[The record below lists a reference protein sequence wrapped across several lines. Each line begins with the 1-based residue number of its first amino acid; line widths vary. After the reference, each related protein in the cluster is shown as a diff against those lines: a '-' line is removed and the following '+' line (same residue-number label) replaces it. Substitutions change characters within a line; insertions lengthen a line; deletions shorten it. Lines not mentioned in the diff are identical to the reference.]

1 VYPVL
6 ISFIVRFLAM
16 AETNNFLP
24 LMLDLSGREIVIF
37 GGGSVGERKAEL
49 FSSCADTLIASLEF
63 SQRLQ
68 ELEAS
73 GQVKLVRIDLLEAS
87 DSELRE
93 LISGAFIVIPA
104 TSNFELNQKITAIA
118 RESDILINQVDAL
131 GSVVIPSVIKRE
143 DLVIGISTLGHS
155 PAVSKYTRRQI
166 ETLITPE
173 YSDMIRLQDETRS
186 YLKQHVAE
194 QRKRKAILWKILES
208 EEVWNGFSES
218 YEKATER
225 AHAIISECLENSGR

>member
-1 VYPVL
+1 
-6 ISFIVRFLAM
+6 
-16 AETNNFLP
+16 
-24 LMLDLSGREIVIF
+24 MLDLSGRKIVIF

-49 FSSCADTLIASLEF
+49 FSGCADTLVVSLEF

-73 GQVKLVRIDLLEAS
+73 GQVRLFKVDLLAAS

-104 TSNFELNQKITAIA
+104 TSSFELNRKITLVAQ
-118 RESDILINQVDAL
+118 ESDILINQVDAL
-131 GSVVIPSVIKRE
+131 GSVVIPSVIKRG

-166 ETLITPE
+166 EGLITPA
-173 YSDMIRLQDETRS
+173 YSDMIRLQDELRT

-194 QRKRKAILWKILES
+194 QRQRKELLWKVLES
-208 EEVWNGFSES
+208 EAVWSGFSES
-218 YEKATER
+218 YEKAAER
-225 AHAIISECLENSGR
+225 AYAIISDCLGNSGK

>member
-1 VYPVL
+1 
-6 ISFIVRFLAM
+6 
-16 AETNNFLP
+16 
-24 LMLDLSGREIVIF
+24 MLDLSGKKIVIF

-49 FSSCADTLIASLEF
+49 FSGCADTLVASLEF

-68 ELEAS
+68 ELETS
-73 GQVKLVRIDLLEAS
+73 GQVRLSRLDLLEAS

-93 LISGAFIVIPA
+93 LVSGAFIVIPA

-131 GSVVIPSVIKRE
+131 GSVVIPSVVKRG

-166 ETLITPE
+166 EGLITPE
-173 YSDMIRLQDETRS
+173 YSDMIRLQDELRS

-194 QRKRKAILWKILES
+194 QRQRKAILWKILES
-208 EEVWNGFSES
+208 EAVWNGFSES
-218 YEKATER
+218 YEKAAKR
-225 AHAIISECLENSGR
+225 AYAIISGCLENSSR

>member
-1 VYPVL
+1 
-6 ISFIVRFLAM
+6 M
-16 AETNNFLP
+16 AEKNNFLP
-24 LMLDLSGREIVIF
+24 LMLDLSGRKIIIF

-49 FSSCADTLIASLEF
+49 FSGCADTFVFSLEF

-73 GQVKLVRIDLLEAS
+73 GQVRLFRVDLLAAS
-87 DSELRE
+87 DSELRK

-104 TSNFELNQKITAIA
+104 TSSFELNRKITLIA

-131 GSVVIPSVIKRE
+131 GSVVIPSVIKRG

-166 ETLITPE
+166 EGLITPA
-173 YSDMIRLQDETRS
+173 YSDMIRLQDELRT
-186 YLKQHVAE
+186 YLKQYVAE
-194 QRKRKAILWKILES
+194 QRKRKELLWKVLEN
-208 EEVWNGFSES
+208 EAVWNGFSES
-218 YEKATER
+218 YEKAEER
-225 AHAIISECLENSGR
+225 AYAIISDCLENSEK

>member
-1 VYPVL
+1 
-6 ISFIVRFLAM
+6 M

-24 LMLDLSGREIVIF
+24 LMLDLSGRKIVIF

-49 FSSCADTLIASLEF
+49 FSGCADILVVSLEF

-73 GQVKLVRIDLLEAS
+73 GQVKFVRLDLLEAS
-87 DSELRE
+87 DSELRK
-93 LISGAFIVIPA
+93 LVSGAFIVIPA

-131 GSVVIPSVIKRE
+131 GSVVIPSVIKRG

-155 PAVSKYTRRQI
+155 PAVSKYTRKQI
-166 ETLITPE
+166 EGLITPE
-173 YSDMIRLQDETRS
+173 YSEMIRLQDELRS

-194 QRKRKAILWKILES
+194 QKQRKVIIWKILES
-208 EEVWNGFSES
+208 EAVWSGFSES
-218 YEKATER
+218 YEKAAER
-225 AHAIISECLENSGR
+225 AYEIISSCLENSSR

>member
-1 VYPVL
+1 
-6 ISFIVRFLAM
+6 
-16 AETNNFLP
+16 
-24 LMLDLSGREIVIF
+24 MLDLSGRKIVIF

-49 FSSCADTLIASLEF
+49 FSGCADTLVASLEF

-73 GQVKLVRIDLLEAS
+73 GQVRLVRLDLLEAS

-131 GSVVIPSVIKRE
+131 GSVVIPSVIKRG

-155 PAVSKYTRRQI
+155 PAVSKYTRKQI
-166 ETLITPE
+166 EGLITPE
-173 YSDMIRLQDETRS
+173 YSNMIRLQDELRS
-186 YLKQHVAE
+186 YLKLHVAE
-194 QRKRKAILWKILES
+194 QRQRKAILWKILES
-208 EEVWNGFSES
+208 KFVWSGFSES
-218 YEKATER
+218 YETAAER
-225 AHAIISECLENSGR
+225 AYNIISGCLENSSR

>member
-1 VYPVL
+1 
-6 ISFIVRFLAM
+6 M

-24 LMLDLSGREIVIF
+24 LMLDLSGRKIVIF

-225 AHAIISECLENSGR
+225 AHSIISECLENSGR

>member
-1 VYPVL
+1 
-6 ISFIVRFLAM
+6 M

-24 LMLDLSGREIVIF
+24 LMLDLSGRKVVIF

-49 FSSCADTLIASLEF
+49 FSGCADTLVASLEF
-63 SQRLQ
+63 SQRLY

-73 GQVKLVRIDLLEAS
+73 GKVRLIRLDLLAAS
-87 DSELRE
+87 DSEIRE

-118 RESDILINQVDAL
+118 KESDILINQVDAL
-131 GSVVIPSVIKRE
+131 GSVVIPSVIKRG

-166 ETLITPE
+166 EGVITPE
-173 YSDMIRLQDETRS
+173 YSDMIRLQDELRN
-186 YLKQHVAE
+186 YLKQHVPE
-194 QRKRKAILWKILES
+194 QKQRKAILWKVLES
-208 EEVWNGFSES
+208 EAVRNGFSES
-218 YEKATER
+218 YEKAAER
-225 AHAIISECLENSGR
+225 AYEIISDCVENSGR

>member
-1 VYPVL
+1 
-6 ISFIVRFLAM
+6 M

-24 LMLDLSGREIVIF
+24 LMLDLSGRKIVIF

-49 FSSCADTLIASLEF
+49 FSGCTDTLVASLEF

-73 GQVKLVRIDLLEAS
+73 GQVRLVRLDLLAAS
-87 DSELRE
+87 DYELKE

-118 RESDILINQVDAL
+118 QESDILINQVDAL
-131 GSVVIPSVIKRE
+131 GSVVIPSVIKRG

-155 PAVSKYTRRQI
+155 PAVSKYTRKQI
-166 ETLITPE
+166 EGLITPE
-173 YSDMIRLQDETRS
+173 YSEMIRLQDELRS

-194 QRKRKAILWKILES
+194 QRQRKAILWKILES
-208 EEVWNGFSES
+208 EFVWNGFSES
-218 YEKATER
+218 YETAAER
-225 AHAIISECLENSGR
+225 AYDIISSCLENSSG

>member
-1 VYPVL
+1 
-6 ISFIVRFLAM
+6 M

-24 LMLDLSGREIVIF
+24 LMLDLSGRKIIIF

-49 FSSCADTLIASLEF
+49 FSGCTDTLVASLEF

-73 GQVKLVRIDLLEAS
+73 GKVRLVRLDLLAAS
-87 DSELRE
+87 DYELRE
-93 LISGAFIVIPA
+93 LISEAFIVIPA

-118 RESDILINQVDAL
+118 QESDILINQVDAL
-131 GSVVIPSVIKRE
+131 GSVVIPSVIKRG
-143 DLVIGISTLGHS
+143 DLIIGISTLGHS

-166 ETLITPE
+166 EGLITPE
-173 YSDMIRLQDETRS
+173 YSDMIRLQDELRS

-194 QRKRKAILWKILES
+194 QKQRKAILWKILES
-208 EEVWNGFSES
+208 EAVWSGFSES
-218 YEKATER
+218 YEKAAE
-225 AHAIISECLENSGR
+225 AAYEIISGCLESFDR

>member
-1 VYPVL
+1 
-6 ISFIVRFLAM
+6 M

-24 LMLDLSGREIVIF
+24 LMLDLSGRKIIIF

-49 FSSCADTLIASLEF
+49 FSGCADTLVVSLEF
-63 SQRLQ
+63 SRRLY
-68 ELEAS
+68 ELEDS
-73 GQVKLVRIDLLEAS
+73 GQVRLVRLDLLAAS

-93 LISGAFIVIPA
+93 LVSRAFIIIPA

-131 GSVVIPSVIKRE
+131 GSVVIPSVIKRG

-166 ETLITPE
+166 EGLITPE
-173 YSDMIRLQDETRS
+173 YSDMIRLQDELRS

-194 QRKRKAILWKILES
+194 QRQRKAILWKILES
-208 EEVWNGFSES
+208 EAVWNGFSES
-218 YEKATER
+218 YEKAAEK
-225 AHAIISECLENSGR
+225 AYAIISGCLESFDS